1 MGTLFAWLLVLR
13 GVNMPCSRTTRCCQ
27 CHGDRSHD
35 LSIRI
40 PMLYHYV
47 TTLLFIICLFVC
59 LFVCLNW
66 CLTSQ
71 SKACHFCLPHPI
83 LSFIPSY
90 WFIQLQ
96 NSFDN
101 RNVDTFVSKMHFWK
115 ISEICDF
122 WLKTRFFTK
131 KFFFRL
137 KCCTLHGEH
146 ETENRF

>member
-1 MGTLFAWLLVLR
+1 MAMGTLFAWLLVLQ

-47 TTLLFIICLFVC
+47 TTLPIYYMFVC

-71 SKACHFCLPHPI
+71 SKANGHVGTLPRVVWDFYQKLGRHD
-83 LSFIPSY
+83 
-90 WFIQLQ
+90 IQIRAF
-96 NSFDN
+96 NITTK
-101 RNVDTFVSKMHFWK
+101 RTTFLGRLRPERLTSNQMVSQ
-115 ISEICDF
+115 
-122 WLKTRFFTK
+122 
-131 KFFFRL
+131 
-137 KCCTLHGEH
+137 
-146 ETENRF
+146 